1 MGRLRLPHP
10 GFAACVGK
18 FLQQFLLFGVQLL
31 RYGYSDLY
39 VMIAAAVLRAQ
50 DGHALAAD
58 AEYRTGLRA
67 GRNFQLDF
75 AIQRV
80 DADRRAQG
88 RLSEGN
94 RFLRQD
100 VISFPRELRV
110 PADEDVYVQI
120 AVAAAAYARF
130 AFAGY
135 AETGSVVDA
144 GRNLDFQFLADLD
157 RAVAVALRALLLDD
171 LARAAAVRAGADVDH
186 LAEGRVLDDALL
198 ACAVADGA
206 RFYVAARFGAAAIAV
221 VARFILRDLD
231 FHFRAEG
238 GLLKGNIHV
247 ETQVCAALRAV
258 CRLAASL
265 AAEE

>member
-1 MGRLRLPHP
+1 M
-10 GFAACVGK
+10 
-18 FLQQFLLFGVQLL
+18 
-31 RYGYSDLY
+31 
-39 VMIAAAVLRAQ
+39 
-50 DGHALAAD
+50 
-58 AEYRTGLRA
+58 
-67 GRNFQLDF
+67 
-75 AIQRV
+75 
-80 DADRRAQG
+80 
-88 RLSEGN
+88 
-94 RFLRQD
+94 
-100 VISFPRELRV
+100 
-110 PADEDVYVQI
+110 
-120 AVAAAAYARF
+120 AAAAYARF

-144 GRNLDFQFLADLD
+144 GRNLDLQLLADLD

-198 ACAVADGA
+198 ARAVADGA
-206 RFYVAARFGAAAIAV
+206 CFYVAARFGAAAVAA

-247 ETQVCAALRAV
+247 EAQVCAALRAV

-265 AAEE
+265 AAEEIGEDVFKAAEPAALTESAKAAEPTEAACARTAGAAVFKGGVAELVVLGALVLIGQDLVGFVDFLKLFFGSFGVVPVFIRMVFDG